1 MEVICTNIDNNLL
14 LGSGPRAPT
23 YRPAA
28 ELSGAQF
35 ENTSWDGG
43 NDRLREKLLSFI
55 GKIGQ
60 DSRLGQ
66 TAVKMLDALWE
77 LARVPALPPKLVHQ
91 AMNEHLT
98 ILNESATRDQVKE
111 RQFKKMHIMKW
122 FRKKDKYP

>member
-1 MEVICTNIDNNLL
+1 MSCF
-14 LGSGPRAPT
+14 
-23 YRPAA
+23 
-28 ELSGAQF
+28 Q
-35 ENTSWDGG
+35 SWDNG

-98 ILNESATRDQVKE
+98 ILNESATRDQVRENCLPQTSKIVPPT
-111 RQFKKMHIMKW
+111 QI
-122 FRKKDKYP
+122 YYY

>member
-1 MEVICTNIDNNLL
+1 MNIISSLTFY
-14 LGSGPRAPT
+14 PF
-23 YRPAA
+23 
-28 ELSGAQF
+28 Q
-35 ENTSWDGG
+35 SWDSG

-111 RQFKKMHIMKW
+111 RK
-122 FRKKDKYP
+122 FRNIVKVCSGD